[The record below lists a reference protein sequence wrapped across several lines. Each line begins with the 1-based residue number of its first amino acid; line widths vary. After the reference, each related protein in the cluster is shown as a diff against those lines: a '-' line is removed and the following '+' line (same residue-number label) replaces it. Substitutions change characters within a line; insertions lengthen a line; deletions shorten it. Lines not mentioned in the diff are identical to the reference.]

1 MNEWEVVSEQP
12 IESQG
17 NEWEVVDEKPVDQG
31 FFSRVGEDIS
41 KRWQNIKNID
51 APTTGLASL
60 WATGEVA
67 GLGADVIGQGLKSAY
82 KTAMP
87 QVAQDVIAEGA
98 KNVGEF
104 YAKPIG
110 AVAEGYNEL
119 KSKYPNLVR
128 SGEAVANI
136 GQFIPMAKGTQL
148 VGKEALNVAGDVAYS
163 VGKEAEQQI
172 ANTVKTGINK
182 AIRPTVVGKGNAPQI
197 AQYYNRATD
206 AVKNIVANRAN
217 LELTDASGNIVKNAL
232 PRTLSQFSEA
242 IDQTKKIIF
251 KQYDD
256 LARQA
261 GEEGAFVSLKPVS
274 KELARLANDKVMNDL
289 YPNVTSYISQRAVSL
304 SERGAYTAEQ
314 AQEAIRLMNKSLEAF
329 YKNPSFETASRASV
343 DAMVVNHL
351 RKGLDDVIE
360 KTTGAGYQELKNSY
374 GSLKAI
380 EKEVAHRAVVDA
392 RKNVKGLIDFTDIF
406 TGGELVAGLATMNP
420 AMIARAGVQRG
431 IMSWYKRITSPN
443 YHVNQMFS
451 SVEDISKRQAQ
462 GFKSKSFQKAES
474 MFPDNPLTPGDIP
487 PAPPGK
493 PYREMTKVPS
503 TEVKSPRWVGS
514 SKTVSPM
521 SPRVAKQLPSGQGFS
536 LSGEPYTPEVIDAIF
551 TAKSRPIPERP
562 TLDMP
567 RKDAIPELPAGQGF
581 VFRDKPTIITETKKP
596 VINEPQ
602 KQEFIG
608 SGLRAARE
616 RMAGQA
622 AAKEKVSENIVTRV
636 QQLGG
641 ITAGKDYN
649 SKILRQN
656 PDAKRVLKNTGG
668 KSPDEITAQL
678 IAEGWP
684 IESADELIE
693 LLKSGKGRTIFN
705 PENLEKL
712 HGRYIDKAERE
723 WIKRKIAD

>member
-31 FFSRVGEDIS
+31 FFSRVGDDIS
-41 KRWQNIKNID
+41 KRWQNINNID

-136 GQFIPMAKGTQL
+136 GQFVPMAKGTQL
-148 VGKEALNVAGDVAYS
+148 VGKEALNVASDVAYS

-197 AQYYNRATD
+197 AQYYNRTTD

-242 IDQTKKIIF
+242 IDQTKKTIF

-256 LARQA
+256 LAKQA

-274 KELARLANDKVMNDL
+274 RELAKLADDQVMKDL
-289 YPNVTSYISQRAVSL
+289 YPNVASYINQRAVSL
-304 SERGAYTAEQ
+304 AERGAYSAEQ
-314 AQEAIRLMNKSLEAF
+314 AQDAIRLMNKSLEAF

-443 YHVNQMFS
+443 YHVNKMFND
-451 SVEDISKRQAQ
+451 VDNILKREAA
-462 GFKSKSFQKAES
+462 GHKSASFRAAERRL
-474 MFPDNPLTPGDIP
+474 PENPLGKTDMP
-487 PAPPGK
+487 PVPPGSYYYK
-493 PYREMTKVPS
+493 KTSLPS
-503 TEVKSPRWVGS
+503 TEVKGGRVKGEPYGPPS
-514 SKTVSPM
+514 SKWEPPPTKP
-521 SPRVAKQLPSGQGFS
+521 KGLPPGQGFS
-536 LSGEPYTPEVIDAIF
+536 LSGEPYTPDVIDAIF
-551 TAKSRPIPERP
+551 TSWSRPIPERP
-562 TLDMP
+562 ALDIP
-567 RKDAIPELPAGQGF
+567 RRDAILELPAGQGF
-581 VFRDKPTIITETKKP
+581 NVEGRIVKGAQG
-596 VINEPQ
+596 EPF
-602 KQEFIG
+602 KLVGGENVKLK
-608 SGLRAARE
+608 GLRNY
-616 RMAGQA
+616 Q
-622 AAKEKVSENIVTRV
+622 
-636 QQLGG
+636 
-641 ITAGKDYN
+641 
-649 SKILRQN
+649 
-656 PDAKRVLKNTGG
+656 
-668 KSPDEITAQL
+668 
-678 IAEGWP
+678 
-684 IESADELIE
+684 
-693 LLKSGKGRTIFN
+693 
-705 PENLEKL
+705 
-712 HGRYIDKAERE
+712 KAL
-723 WIKRKIAD
+723 KRKAID

>member
-1 MNEWEVVSEQP
+1 MSNPWEDYAQPTNQESAPWEDYASGSKAEQP
-12 IESQG
+12 KE
-17 NEWEVVDEKPVDQG
+17 EG
-31 FFSRVGEDIS
+31 FFSRVGDDIK
-41 KRWQNIKNID
+41 KRYNKVTDPEFYTEGMGPSN
-51 APTTGLASL
+51 SL
-60 WATGEVA
+60 RAVGQVA
-67 GLGADVIGQGLKSAY
+67 ALGSDIIGQGLKSVY
-82 KTAMP
+82 KTVAP
-87 QVAQDVIAEGA
+87 QATQDMFAEGA

-104 YAKPIG
+104 YAKPIS
-110 AVAEGYNEL
+110 AVAEGYNSFAKEN
-119 KSKYPNLVR
+119 PNL
-128 SGEAVANI
+128 SKDIEAVGNI
-136 GQFIPMAKGTQL
+136 AQFVPMGKGAQV
-148 VGKEALNVAGDVAYS
+148 VGKEALNVASDAALLAS
-163 VGKEAEQQI
+163 QSADEQI
-172 ANTVKTGINK
+172 KNVIKTGINK
-182 AIRPTVVGKGNAPQI
+182 AIRPTVVGKRNAPQI
-197 AQYYNRATD
+197 AQYYDRATD
-206 AVKNIVANRAN
+206 AVKNIIANKTN
-217 LELTDASGNIVKNAL
+217 LELTDASGNIVKNSL

-242 IDQTKKIIF
+242 IDQTKKTIF
-251 KQYDD
+251 RQYDD
-256 LARQA
+256 LAKQA

-474 MFPDNPLTPGDIP
+474 MFPDNPLTPGDLP
-487 PAPPGK
+487 PVPPGK
-493 PYREMTKVPS
+493 PYREMTKAPS
-503 TEVKSPRWVGS
+503 TEVKIPRWVGS

-521 SPRVAKQLPSGQGFS
+521 SPRTAKQLPSGQGFS

-712 HGRYIDKAERE
+712 HGRYIDKA
-723 WIKRKIAD
+723 

>member
-242 IDQTKKIIF
+242 IDQTKKTIF

-274 KELARLANDKVMNDL
+274 RELAKLADDQVMNDL
-289 YPNVTSYISQRAVSL
+289 YPNVASYIKQRAVSL
-304 SERGAYTAEQ
+304 AERGVYTAQQ
-314 AQEAIRLMNKSLEAF
+314 AQDAIRLMNKSLEAF

-443 YHVNQMFS
+443 YHVNKMFS
-451 SVEDISKRQAQ
+451 GVEDINKRQAQ
-462 GFKSKSFQKAES
+462 GFKSKTFQKAGSIKNKTFQKVES
-474 MFPDNPLTPGDIP
+474 IFPDNPLTPGDMP
-487 PAPPGK
+487 PVPPGK
-493 PYREMTKVPS
+493 PYMNMTKVPS

-521 SPRVAKQLPSGQGFS
+521 SPRTAKQLPAGQGFS

-551 TAKSRPIPERP
+551 TAKSRPINALGSPKREA
-562 TLDMP
+562 TL
-567 RKDAIPELPAGQGF
+567 ALPSGQGF
-581 VFRDKPTIITETKKP
+581 ELG
-596 VINEPQ
+596 NEFVTL
-602 KQEFIG
+602 K
-608 SGLRAARE
+608 GLRNY
-616 RMAGQA
+616 Q
-622 AAKEKVSENIVTRV
+622 
-636 QQLGG
+636 
-641 ITAGKDYN
+641 
-649 SKILRQN
+649 
-656 PDAKRVLKNTGG
+656 
-668 KSPDEITAQL
+668 
-678 IAEGWP
+678 
-684 IESADELIE
+684 
-693 LLKSGKGRTIFN
+693 
-705 PENLEKL
+705 
-712 HGRYIDKAERE
+712 KAL
-723 WIKRKIAD
+723 KRKIAD

>member
-31 FFSRVGEDIS
+31 FFSRVGDDIS

-242 IDQTKKIIF
+242 IDQTKKTIF

-274 KELARLANDKVMNDL
+274 RELAKLADDQVMNDL
-289 YPNVTSYISQRAVSL
+289 YPNVASYIKQRAVSL
-304 SERGAYTAEQ
+304 AERGVYTAQQ
-314 AQEAIRLMNKSLEAF
+314 AQDAIRLMNKSLEAF

-443 YHVNQMFS
+443 YHVNKMFS
-451 SVEDISKRQAQ
+451 GVEDINKRQAQ
-462 GFKSKSFQKAES
+462 GFKSKTFQKAGSIKNKTFQKVES
-474 MFPDNPLTPGDIP
+474 IFPDNPLTPGDMP
-487 PAPPGK
+487 PIPPGK
-493 PYREMTKVPS
+493 PYMNMTKVPS

-521 SPRVAKQLPSGQGFS
+521 SPRTAKQLPAGQGFS

-551 TAKSRPIPERP
+551 TAKSRPINALGSPKREA
-562 TLDMP
+562 TL
-567 RKDAIPELPAGQGF
+567 ALPSGQGF
-581 VFRDKPTIITETKKP
+581 ELG
-596 VINEPQ
+596 NEFVTL
-602 KQEFIG
+602 K
-608 SGLRAARE
+608 GLRNY
-616 RMAGQA
+616 Q
-622 AAKEKVSENIVTRV
+622 
-636 QQLGG
+636 
-641 ITAGKDYN
+641 
-649 SKILRQN
+649 
-656 PDAKRVLKNTGG
+656 
-668 KSPDEITAQL
+668 
-678 IAEGWP
+678 
-684 IESADELIE
+684 
-693 LLKSGKGRTIFN
+693 
-705 PENLEKL
+705 
-712 HGRYIDKAERE
+712 KAL
-723 WIKRKIAD
+723 KRKIAD

>member
-1 MNEWEVVSEQP
+1 MALIDPYEQNTGELIDPFETQAEQP
-12 IESQG
+12 A
-17 NEWEVVDEKPVDQG
+17 PDQG

-197 AQYYNRATD
+197 AQYYDRATD

-274 KELARLANDKVMNDL
+274 RELAKLADDQVMNDL
-289 YPNVTSYISQRAVSL
+289 YPNVASYIKQRAVSL
-304 SERGAYTAEQ
+304 AERGVYTAQQ
-314 AQEAIRLMNKSLEAF
+314 AQDAIRLMNKSLEAF

-443 YHVNQMFS
+443 YHVNKMFS
-451 SVEDISKRQAQ
+451 GVEDINKRQAQ
-462 GFKSKSFQKAES
+462 GFKSKTFQKAGSIKNKTFQKVES
-474 MFPDNPLTPGDIP
+474 IFPDNPLTPGDMP
-487 PAPPGK
+487 PIPPGK
-493 PYREMTKVPS
+493 PYMNMTKVPS

-521 SPRVAKQLPSGQGFS
+521 SPRTAKQLPAGQGFS

-551 TAKSRPIPERP
+551 TAKSRPINALGSPKREA
-562 TLDMP
+562 TL
-567 RKDAIPELPAGQGF
+567 ALPSGQGF
-581 VFRDKPTIITETKKP
+581 ELG
-596 VINEPQ
+596 NEFVTL
-602 KQEFIG
+602 K
-608 SGLRAARE
+608 GLRNY
-616 RMAGQA
+616 Q
-622 AAKEKVSENIVTRV
+622 
-636 QQLGG
+636 
-641 ITAGKDYN
+641 
-649 SKILRQN
+649 
-656 PDAKRVLKNTGG
+656 
-668 KSPDEITAQL
+668 
-678 IAEGWP
+678 
-684 IESADELIE
+684 
-693 LLKSGKGRTIFN
+693 
-705 PENLEKL
+705 
-712 HGRYIDKAERE
+712 KAL
-723 WIKRKIAD
+723 KRKIAD

>member
-242 IDQTKKIIF
+242 IDQTKKTIF

-274 KELARLANDKVMNDL
+274 RELAKLADDQVMNDL
-289 YPNVTSYISQRAVSL
+289 YPNVASYIKQRAVSL
-304 SERGAYTAEQ
+304 AERGSYTAQQ
-314 AQEAIRLMNKSLEAF
+314 AQDAIRLMNKSLEAF

-343 DAMVVNHL
+343 DAMVVNNL

-443 YHVNQMFS
+443 YHVNKMFS
-451 SVEDISKRQAQ
+451 GVEDINKRQAQ
-462 GFKSKSFQKAES
+462 GFKSKTFQKAGSIKNKTFQKVES
-474 MFPDNPLTPGDIP
+474 IFPDNPLTPGDMP
-487 PAPPGK
+487 PIPPGK
-493 PYREMTKVPS
+493 PYMNMTKVPS

-521 SPRVAKQLPSGQGFS
+521 SPRTAKQLPAGQGFS

-551 TAKSRPIPERP
+551 TAKSRPINALGSPKREA
-562 TLDMP
+562 TL
-567 RKDAIPELPAGQGF
+567 ALPSGQGF
-581 VFRDKPTIITETKKP
+581 ELG
-596 VINEPQ
+596 NEFVTL
-602 KQEFIG
+602 K
-608 SGLRAARE
+608 GLRNY
-616 RMAGQA
+616 Q
-622 AAKEKVSENIVTRV
+622 
-636 QQLGG
+636 
-641 ITAGKDYN
+641 
-649 SKILRQN
+649 
-656 PDAKRVLKNTGG
+656 
-668 KSPDEITAQL
+668 
-678 IAEGWP
+678 
-684 IESADELIE
+684 
-693 LLKSGKGRTIFN
+693 
-705 PENLEKL
+705 
-712 HGRYIDKAERE
+712 KA
-723 WIKRKIAD
+723 IKKKIAD

>member
-242 IDQTKKIIF
+242 IDQTKKTIF

-274 KELARLANDKVMNDL
+274 RELAKLADDQVMNDL
-289 YPNVTSYISQRAVSL
+289 YPNVASYIKQRAVSL
-304 SERGAYTAEQ
+304 AERGVYTAQQ
-314 AQEAIRLMNKSLEAF
+314 AQDAIRLMNKSLEAF

-443 YHVNQMFS
+443 YHVNKMFS
-451 SVEDISKRQAQ
+451 GVEDINKRQAQ
-462 GFKSKSFQKAES
+462 GFKSKTFQKAES
-474 MFPDNPLTPGDIP
+474 IKNKTFQKVESIFPDNPLTPGDMP
-487 PAPPGK
+487 PVPPGK
-493 PYREMTKVPS
+493 PYMNMTKVPS

-521 SPRVAKQLPSGQGFS
+521 SPRTAKQLPAGQGFS

-551 TAKSRPIPERP
+551 TAKSRPINALGSPKREA
-562 TLDMP
+562 TL
-567 RKDAIPELPAGQGF
+567 ALPSGQGF
-581 VFRDKPTIITETKKP
+581 ELG
-596 VINEPQ
+596 NEFVTL
-602 KQEFIG
+602 K
-608 SGLRAARE
+608 GLRNY
-616 RMAGQA
+616 Q
-622 AAKEKVSENIVTRV
+622 
-636 QQLGG
+636 
-641 ITAGKDYN
+641 
-649 SKILRQN
+649 
-656 PDAKRVLKNTGG
+656 
-668 KSPDEITAQL
+668 
-678 IAEGWP
+678 
-684 IESADELIE
+684 
-693 LLKSGKGRTIFN
+693 
-705 PENLEKL
+705 
-712 HGRYIDKAERE
+712 KAL
-723 WIKRKIAD
+723 KRKIAD